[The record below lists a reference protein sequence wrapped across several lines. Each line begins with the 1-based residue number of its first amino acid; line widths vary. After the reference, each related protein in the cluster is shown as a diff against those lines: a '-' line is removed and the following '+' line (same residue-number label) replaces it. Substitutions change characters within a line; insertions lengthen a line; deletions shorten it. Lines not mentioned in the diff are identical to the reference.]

1 MQVQRNRREKDF
13 FFYELFLSSATSFFF
28 FLSRPLFII
37 LFLFLSIRNSSLHQ
51 RLFQNPRFII
61 NLPIFIVFCSGLLL
75 GGHLKKNTQWLCF
88 FCSHLDLCFLFHWTV
103 IVFFQI
109 INKQS
114 LNTTYQLGSRHKEVD
129 LNGNERRKTLLSQ
142 CTILFFQNYENVYRC
157 LKN

>member
-1 MQVQRNRREKDF
+1 MCRFKKRREKDF

-28 FLSRPLFII
+28 FLSRPLFLI

-61 NLPIFIVFCSGLLL
+61 NLPIFIVFCSGLL

-114 LNTTYQLGSRHKEVD
+114 LNTTYHLGSRHKEVD
-129 LNGNERRKTLLSQ
+129 LNG
-142 CTILFFQNYENVYRC
+142 
-157 LKN
+157 